1 MWFRKD
7 YVGLPR
13 TLIRRKWFSG
23 SHLDGRARDL
33 GGVYWRGATRDG
45 ERDDTPEQ
53 CVRISHLSERGLNR
67 RPPYILKWR
76 EWLRARHRRRVL
88 QAREANMPFV

>member
-53 CVRISHLSERGLNR
+53 CVRISHLSKRGLNR
-67 RPPYILKWR
+67 RPPYILKWANGYA
-76 EWLRARHRRRVL
+76 LVAASGFVKL
-88 QAREANMPFV
+88 DAEANMP

>member
-53 CVRISHLSERGLNR
+53 CVKSAISLSAALTGALH
-67 RPPYILKWR
+67 IS
-76 EWLRARHRRRVL
+76 
-88 QAREANMPFV
+88 